1 MKPIIA
7 WLLASL
13 LLAASTASAQTT
25 LRWQLKQ
32 GDRLT
37 IETQQQTTSKVSY
50 VGKETATQIDLALTL
65 GWGVTSADDEV
76 YTIKQSVRRLLVG
89 IDSAAAG
96 KVEYDSAKRIQ
107 PTGAARDIEEAVA
120 PLLKAELQLTMNARG
135 EIVDAQPLG
144 EAAEK
149 LLAAGGEQGGAAA
162 TAGQSMQQLLRQPLV
177 VLPEKEVNPGDA
189 WTRETKLTTPLGPAT
204 QTTTYKYVGPA
215 ESDKDLA
222 LIETTGELKLT
233 MPAAPG
239 KGVALKEH
247 AQSGSILFSTAAG
260 RLARAEQTQ
269 TLVTERPYRET
280 TIVVS
285 LSSKQTTTVT
295 SADAGEK
302 PEASP

>member
-1 MKPIIA
+1 MKPTIA
-7 WLLASL
+7 SLLASL

-32 GDRLT
+32 GDRPT

-50 VGKETATQIDLALTL
+50 VGKETATQIDLAMTL
-65 GWGVTSADDEV
+65 GWEVTAAEDDTF
-76 YTIKQSVRRLLVG
+76 TIKQSVRRLLVR
-89 IDSAAAG
+89 IDSPAAG
-96 KVEYDSAKRIQ
+96 RIEYDSVKRIQ
-107 PTGAARDIEEAVA
+107 PTGAARDIQLAVA
-120 PLLKAELQLTMNARG
+120 PLLQAELKLTMNDRG
-135 EIVDAQPLG
+135 EVLDVQPLG

-149 LLAAGGEQGGAAA
+149 LLAAGGQQGGAAA
-162 TAGQSMQQLLRQPLV
+162 TASQTMQQLLRQPLV

-215 ESDKDLA
+215 EDDKDLA
-222 LIETTGELKLT
+222 RIETTGELKLA
-233 MPAAPG
+233 MPAAAE

-247 AQSGSILFSTAAG
+247 EQSGAILFSTAAG

-285 LSSKQTTTVT
+285 LTSKQTTTVT